1 MAHLIPTHIIGL
13 KGSLKDSIHFIDE
26 AVYVYV
32 SGHNVVVTSTEHRQ
46 QKVLPGS
53 NDTNAITAIAVS
65 PTKKLVAIA
74 EGTLPIAGGQADSR
88 YSTLSSDSRSSAG
101 GDHKQTTDTKSQDG
115 ESRDSDQR
123 GLSPESKA
131 SGPIISLWETGVW
144 KKRKVLSGSEALA
157 GMREYV
163 SISFSAD
170 GRNIAAQGCGPDW
183 ILVLWSLEKSKIFA
197 TVKASIPQAQVY
209 QVQYCL
215 SDASLVSVVGDGFAK
230 TFKLTETAFRQIATD
245 IAKWEGKNFIW
256 HTWLA
261 EAEHA
266 GKDSCIYS
274 LDTGELVRVEG
285 GEIMATLPPSSTDGS
300 SVVEIMLLYSK
311 GIICGERGGSV
322 SIYERVDEKEVKE
335 GLKKVCA
342 FKVDKGGATICGLAL
357 STNEELLGCTL
368 SNNHLVTIP
377 FQHRDLFKQDEIPK
391 ELAAQAYHFGRITG
405 IDICTRK
412 PIVVTCGADK
422 SVRVWNYH
430 ERTCEIVK
438 SFHEDAFSVALHPSG
453 LHVLVGFSDKLRFM
467 NLLIDDI
474 RLAKEIGI
482 KSCQECTFSNGGQFF
497 AAVHNNVVQI
507 FSTYT
512 CENIGNLR
520 GHSGKVQYVWWS
532 SDDTFIST
540 AGLDGAIYEWRV
552 KDYKRNRENVLK
564 GCAYTCVAGAYNA
577 NTFIAVGSDRKLK
590 EMDETQIVKSF
601 NSAALLTQI
610 SLSDGSRLLF
620 AGTEFGGVRSYRYPL
635 TGEYQEVQASSAYI
649 TRMVASYDAN
659 LLFVAGEDG
668 VLSIFDVK
676 DREKALVIGA
686 LRREKEAFGWAEEVL
701 ITKTDLEEMR
711 AHMQELEE
719 KVSELKTDNE
729 YQMRLKDISLNEKV
743 KAINDSFQRQIEE
756 AQSRYDKLLQEK
768 NQEEL
773 NLEEKQ
779 VYMEERHLQQ
789 LKELEEQWQQKMMQE
804 VQRYSSLSHE
814 KDMLNERWEEQNAAM
829 LASHEQIIQ
838 ELTEEFETKLEEEHQ
853 AYEKLQHEIFQTKKD
868 FEEIK
873 KQTEEDTDKE
883 IEEIK
888 LKYEARLAQEAD
900 TILRLKGENGLLKKK
915 FNEFQKDIEE
925 QKAEIKQLFE
935 QKKELYSTLG
945 FFERDIASLKKDVSE
960 RDDTIGEKEKR
971 IFELKR
977 KTQELEKVKF
987 VLDYKIKDLK
997 QTIEPRELELQNAK
1011 LQIANMEKE
1020 LERAHNGNTRKELI
1034 IAEMKLKVD
1043 GLRIEE
1049 ANMRTKIHKTSELIK
1064 SFNCDFYHLTQLIQE
1079 PRALKDAVKELNKKY
1094 GTHKVKIVPVDQD
1107 LKKELT
1113 RHREY
1118 LERNV
1123 EGLQRKLAK
1132 DTAAYHKSH
1141 LVIMQE
1147 NVILINE
1154 LNELR
1159 RELKVMKLNA
1169 HRGPQFKSEDSASMA
1184 KEIEAMR
1191 VRIGEMQMQMG
1202 RKQDEVKQLETIL
1215 ASKERDNER
1224 MAMVSEKRRDV
1235 METSN
1240 SQSVDISKLKNSQHV
1255 DFPSVPVGQE
1265 ESADSS
1271 LEQSS
1276 TLKEVNEVGGGA
1288 DMHVGGVGQNIE
1300 VIENNEV
1307 NLQDI
1312 INGSRKSFLSAE
1324 AVEERAALESEEKPS
1339 TLPNSDEIHPN
1350 EEMINAAE
1358 GLLTHEEQTKSE
1370 LLPPQPGTM
1379 PARDSIKDQG
1389 IEEPSPLP
1397 QAEAMAPRESI
1408 EKLTRG
1414 SI

>member
-1 MAHLIPTHIIGL
+1 
-13 KGSLKDSIHFIDE
+13 
-26 AVYVYV
+26 
-32 SGHNVVVTSTEHRQ
+32 
-46 QKVLPGS
+46 
-53 NDTNAITAIAVS
+53 
-65 PTKKLVAIA
+65 
-74 EGTLPIAGGQADSR
+74 
-88 YSTLSSDSRSSAG
+88 
-101 GDHKQTTDTKSQDG
+101 
-115 ESRDSDQR
+115 
-123 GLSPESKA
+123 
-131 SGPIISLWETGVW
+131 
-144 KKRKVLSGSEALA
+144 
-157 GMREYV
+157 
-163 SISFSAD
+163 
-170 GRNIAAQGCGPDW
+170 
-183 ILVLWSLEKSKIFA
+183 
-197 TVKASIPQAQVY
+197 
-209 QVQYCL
+209 
-215 SDASLVSVVGDGFAK
+215 
-230 TFKLTETAFRQIATD
+230 
-245 IAKWEGKNFIW
+245 
-256 HTWLA
+256 
-261 EAEHA
+261 
-266 GKDSCIYS
+266 
-274 LDTGELVRVEG
+274 
-285 GEIMATLPPSSTDGS
+285 
-300 SVVEIMLLYSK
+300 
-311 GIICGERGGSV
+311 
-322 SIYERVDEKEVKE
+322 
-335 GLKKVCA
+335 
-342 FKVDKGGATICGLAL
+342 
-357 STNEELLGCTL
+357 
-368 SNNHLVTIP
+368 
-377 FQHRDLFKQDEIPK
+377 
-391 ELAAQAYHFGRITG
+391 
-405 IDICTRK
+405 
-412 PIVVTCGADK
+412 
-422 SVRVWNYH
+422 
-430 ERTCEIVK
+430 
-438 SFHEDAFSVALHPSG
+438 
-453 LHVLVGFSDKLRFM
+453 M

-474 RLAKEIGI
+474 RVAKELGI
-482 KSCQECTFSNGGQFF
+482 KNCQECTFSNGGQYF

-520 GHSGKVQYVWWS
+520 GHSGKVQCVWWS
-532 SDDTFIST
+532 SDDTHMLT
-540 AGLDGAIYEWRV
+540 AGFDGAIYEWRM

-564 GCAYTCVAGAYNA
+564 GCAYTSVTGTYNT

-610 SLSDGSRLLF
+610 SLSDASRLLF

-649 TRMVASYDAN
+649 TRIVASNDAT
-659 LLFVAGEDG
+659 LLFVAGDDG
-668 VLSIFDVK
+668 VLSIFDIK
-676 DREKALVIGA
+676 DREKALVVGS

-743 KAINDSFQRQIEE
+743 KAISDNFQHQIEE
-756 AQSRYDKLLQEK
+756 AQARYDKLLQDK

-779 VYMEERHLQQ
+779 AYMEERHLQQ

-829 LASHEQIIQ
+829 VASHEQIIQ

-853 AYEKLQHEIFQTKKD
+853 AYEKLQQEIFQTKKD

-883 IEEIK
+883 IDDIK
-888 LKYEARLAQEAD
+888 QKYELRLAQEAD

-960 RDDTIGEKEKR
+960 RDETIGEKEKR

-1064 SFNCDFYHLTQLIQE
+1064 SFNRDFYQLTQLIQE

-1113 RHREY
+1113 RQREY

-1141 LVIMQE
+1141 LAIMQE

-1191 VRIGEMQMQMG
+1191 GRIGEMQLQML
-1202 RKQDEVKQLETIL
+1202 RKQDEVKHLEAMLLNRETDNQKTMAAKENFSNVMESGIEPSELDTQQMEPHTSFVTEAPGFSGEQLSRSKGDGHEFKLEETHNEEAPQNNETIAQEAIPDGKSVVEQVKDQNLLEPETQSISQQNKQLSPLPSTEEVRAELGTSVGGELFVQEDNLAAELPLSQADTMPPRVSLKLARNSTL
-1215 ASKERDNER
+1215 ASSD
-1224 MAMVSEKRRDV
+1224 A
-1235 METSN
+1235 
-1240 SQSVDISKLKNSQHV
+1240 
-1255 DFPSVPVGQE
+1255 
-1265 ESADSS
+1265 A
-1271 LEQSS
+1271 QSS
-1276 TLKEVNEVGGGA
+1276 SESELAAQRASLKPVDSETTLSTA
-1288 DMHVGGVGQNIE
+1288 
-1300 VIENNEV
+1300 
-1307 NLQDI
+1307 
-1312 INGSRKSFLSAE
+1312 
-1324 AVEERAALESEEKPS
+1324 AVEES
-1339 TLPNSDEIHPN
+1339 
-1350 EEMINAAE
+1350 
-1358 GLLTHEEQTKSE
+1358 EQTKVSDMN
-1370 LLPPQPGTM
+1370 P
-1379 PARDSIKDQG
+1379 DQ
-1389 IEEPSPLP
+1389 SAPLNV
-1397 QAEAMAPRESI
+1397 
-1408 EKLTRG
+1408 
-1414 SI
+1414 